1 MQGLVTLHDVLESI
15 VGDVPTSSNL
25 PTDQIIQRKDGSW
38 LVDGM
43 IAIDDLKKEFDL
55 DALPSENKR
64 TYRTLGGFCMFQIG
78 SIPSVGDTFTWNRLE
93 FKVIKMEGRRIERV
107 LVRYVL

>member
-1 MQGLVTLHDVLESI
+1 
-15 VGDVPTSSNL
+15 
-25 PTDQIIQRKDGSW
+25 
-38 LVDGM
+38 M